1 MRLEIIFLISQMRKE
16 RHRNWG
22 RQSLKARF
30 SATLVLGPVP
40 HPWDPIQMGLSQKFH
55 GLTPNHLSTD
65 RFTPAMLPGNCP
77 QPRVTVNLEK
87 KLGIQAH

>member
-55 GLTPNHLSTD
+55 GSTPNHLSLTG
-65 RFTPAMLPGNCP
+65 LP
-77 QPRVTVNLEK
+77 QPCSQETVLSP
-87 KLGIQAH
+87 GSPST